1 MGNARARKIPAQ
13 LVEDED
19 YQLRHERVA
28 GIDIAKAKADVC
40 TRLPPQR
47 EGGRRASRVEEVPAE
62 SKAILAL
69 AERLLADGVEL
80 VVMESTS
87 DYWRIWL
94 RREAPCCIPGLAGRN
109 LEDIP
114 GSNALLKIRKVKG
127 TIAWCAARRFTVFPA
142 QQGGTWWNVPGSDA
156 LPGAERL
163 REQQHGSQPV

>member
-47 EGGRRASRVEEVPAE
+47 DGGRRASRTEDSVPATA
-62 SKAILAL
+62 KAIIAL
-69 AERLLADGVEL
+69 AARLIADGVEL

-87 DYWRIWL
+87 VIYGRSRTVCHD
-94 RREAPCCIPGLAGRN
+94 RREEFSLAGV
-109 LEDIP
+109 
-114 GSNALLKIRKVKG
+114 SV
-127 TIAWCAARRFTVFPA
+127 AA
-142 QQGGTWWNVPGSDA
+142 GLSDA
-156 LPGAERL
+156 ATLHAVTIVDVECRT
-163 REQQHGSQPV
+163 